1 MQPLR
6 IESLSNPVVKG
17 LRALRTPKGRDEQRL
32 FLAEGERTIA
42 TATAAGWIPEM
53 LLTTGP
59 LRAPIDGGASR
70 ARESF
75 SVTTEVLAKITGRD
89 NPQEQLAVYA
99 DPAPDVQSV
108 MGIDP
113 MRAARCLEG
122 Q

>member
-42 TATAAGWIPEM
+42 TATAAGWVPEM
-53 LLTTGP
+53 LLTAGP
-59 LRAPIDGGASR
+59 LRAPIDGGASH

-75 SVTTEVLAKITGRD
+75 SVTTEVLAKITGNRLG
-89 NPQEQLAVYA
+89 NMWRVMMCQLL
-99 DPAPDVQSV
+99 AP
-108 MGIDP
+108 
-113 MRAARCLEG
+113 RARPRST
-122 Q
+122 